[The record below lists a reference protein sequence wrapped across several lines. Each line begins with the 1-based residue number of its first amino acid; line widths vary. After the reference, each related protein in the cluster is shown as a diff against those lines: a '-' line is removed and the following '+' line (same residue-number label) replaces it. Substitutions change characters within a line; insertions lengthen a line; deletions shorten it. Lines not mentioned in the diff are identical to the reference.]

1 MKNYLVKIIISLC
14 LSASITSSLSFA
26 GLSPVKYSLECRSD
40 LLEAALDSA
49 IAQIGTLEA
58 TGRNDGEVVKYL
70 ASVGLAK
77 GNPYCAAGVYY
88 CFLTA
93 AFDLKLPPKEIPIP
107 RTGLANA
114 FYDRARKS
122 GRLESY
128 LPEVGDLIVWRKGR
142 SAFGHVEWI
151 VSVGDRGWTET
162 VGFNTSKTVDGKKI
176 YGVFRHK
183 RNVFRPLGRLY
194 IRGLVGLRERSARW

>member
-1 MKNYLVKIIISLC
+1 MKSYFVKIITSLC
-14 LSASITSSLSFA
+14 LSASIAFSIAFA

-40 LLEAALDSA
+40 LLAAALDSA
-49 IAQIGTLEA
+49 RSQVGILEA
-58 TGRNDGEVVKYL
+58 TGRNDGDVVKYL
-70 ASVGLAK
+70 ASVGLTK

-88 CFLTA
+88 CFRAA
-93 AFDLKLPPKEIPIP
+93 AFDLKLSSKQIPIP

-114 FYDRARKS
+114 FYDRARKA

-151 VSVGDRGWTET
+151 ISVGERGWTET
-162 VGFNTSKTVDGKKI
+162 VGFNTSKTVDGKKVQ
-176 YGVFRHK
+176 GVFRQK
-183 RNVFRPLGRLY
+183 RNIFHPLGRLH
-194 IRGLVGLRERSARW
+194 IRGLVGFRERSA